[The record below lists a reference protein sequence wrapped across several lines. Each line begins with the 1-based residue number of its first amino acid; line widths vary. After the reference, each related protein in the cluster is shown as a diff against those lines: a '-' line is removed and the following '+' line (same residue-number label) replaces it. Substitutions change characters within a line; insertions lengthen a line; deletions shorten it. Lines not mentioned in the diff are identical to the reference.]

1 MQLQICRLLLTFANS
16 GDPDQAQHNFQS
28 NYEKKMFYTQMVF
41 LNIIF
46 FFLKKKSEDDN
57 NKMKNYPAC
66 KELTYLLESAVF
78 DNKQQSAAILM
89 TELI

>member
-1 MQLQICRLLLTFANS
+1 MQLQMCCPLQTCANNL
-16 GDPDQAQHNFQS
+16 DPDQAQHNFQS
-28 NYEKKMFYTQMVF
+28 NLEQKMFDTQMV
-41 LNIIF
+41 F

-66 KELTYLLESAVF
+66 KELTYLIERAVF
-78 DNKQQSAAILM
+78 DNKQKLAAILM